1 MCQIDAGNALRS
13 IRLSSDL
20 DVIRAII
27 DAFERSD
34 WAEIDVSSGSL
45 RVHLST
51 QPQTFSG
58 SAPAPPTAR
67 TDNDPA
73 ADAADDAPTKAIEIP
88 AGAHVVLSPSPG
100 IFWRS
105 PHPGA
110 PPFADLGDIVQSG
123 STLGIVEVMKL
134 MNHVS
139 SDIPGA
145 VVGVFVADGVR
156 VDRGDALFAV
166 QPSGSS

>member
-1 MCQIDAGNALRS
+1 M
-13 IRLSSDL
+13 SSDL
-20 DVIRAII
+20 DVIKAII

-45 RVHLST
+45 RVHLSR
-51 QPQTFSG
+51 QPQRFDESAHAIPSRPPAARASSDLGSNATAADTTGVG
-58 SAPAPPTAR
+58 SAK
-67 TDNDPA
+67 A
-73 ADAADDAPTKAIEIP
+73 AAIP

-110 PPFADLGDIVQSG
+110 PPFADLGDDVQSG

-134 MNHVS
+134 MNHIS
-139 SDIPGA
+139 SGIPGA
-145 VVGVFVADGVR
+145 VVGVYIENGMR
-156 VDRGDALFAV
+156 VDRGDALFAI
-166 QPSGSS
+166 QPSGPP

>member
-1 MCQIDAGNALRS
+1 M
-13 IRLSSDL
+13 SSDL
-20 DVIRAII
+20 EVIKAIV

-45 RVHLST
+45 RIHLST
-51 QPQTFSG
+51 QPQAVAG
-58 SAPAPPTAR
+58 SAPAIPAAQPAVR
-67 TDNDPA
+67 TDNDLGDHATA
-73 ADAADDAPTKAIEIP
+73 ADAADVGPTKAAVIP
-88 AGAHVVLSPSPG
+88 DGAHVVLSPSPG

-110 PPFADLGDIVQSG
+110 PPFADLGDNVQSG

-134 MNHVS
+134 MNHIS
-139 SDIPGA
+139 SSIPGT
-145 VVGVFVADGVR
+145 VVGVFVENGMR

-166 QPSGSS
+166 QPSASP

>member
-1 MCQIDAGNALRS
+1 M
-13 IRLSSDL
+13 SSDL
-20 DVIRAII
+20 DVIKAIV

-34 WAEIDVSSGSL
+34 WVEIDVRSGSL
-45 RVHLST
+45 RIHLST
-51 QPQTFSG
+51 QPQFLAG
-58 SAPAPPTAR
+58 SASAIPAGPTAVR
-67 TDNDPA
+67 TANDPGSDATA
-73 ADAADDAPTKAIEIP
+73 ADTAGAGPTKAADVP

-110 PPFADLGDIVQSG
+110 PPFADLGDDVESG

-134 MNHVS
+134 MNHIS
-139 SDIPGA
+139 SGIPGT
-145 VVGVFVADGVR
+145 VVGVFVENGMR

-166 QPSGSS
+166 QPSASP

>member
-1 MCQIDAGNALRS
+1 V
-13 IRLSSDL
+13 SSDL
-20 DVIRAII
+20 DVIKAIV

-45 RVHLST
+45 RIHLST
-51 QPQTFSG
+51 QPQTSAASASAFPAGPPAVRTGNDSG
-58 SAPAPPTAR
+58 GDVT
-67 TDNDPA
+67 A
-73 ADAADDAPTKAIEIP
+73 ADTADVGPTKAVAIP
-88 AGAHVVLSPSPG
+88 AGAHVVLSPAPG

-110 PPFADLGDIVQSG
+110 PPFADLGDDVQSG

-134 MNHVS
+134 MNHIS
-139 SDIPGA
+139 SGIPGT
-145 VVGVFVADGVR
+145 VVGVFVENGMR

-166 QPSGSS
+166 QPSDLP